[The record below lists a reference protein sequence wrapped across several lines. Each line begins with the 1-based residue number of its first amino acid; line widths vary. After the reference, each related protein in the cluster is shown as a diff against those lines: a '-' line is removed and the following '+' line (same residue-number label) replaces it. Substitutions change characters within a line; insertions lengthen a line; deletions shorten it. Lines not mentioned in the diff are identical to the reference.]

1 MQAHVLLLTGLG
13 LLALGGCGDSDS
25 GPDNGG
31 EPAEEPPPNI
41 LFIVVDDAGVDQF
54 EAFGYGGATPADTHN
69 INAIAEAGV
78 RFRNTWSMP
87 TCSPTRATFFNG
99 RYPFRSGVRNAIV
112 STDLANSQ
120 PSPYA
125 LTIPKL
131 LREEKGYVSALVGK
145 MHLSGSDLNPAN
157 HPMHD
162 NAMRELGWDY
172 FAGYLDG
179 APYPI
184 DTTAGGVAPEGTYQ
198 CGFVPTTA
206 ADGDHGADFGVCYLP
221 DNDPSG
227 QPWTVMQNSAT
238 PGRTC
243 LELGGILDP
252 GTLTASEERRAQL
265 DFDIQNGYYTGEWK
279 INYENGDNE
288 TLFADN
294 PRARGYR
301 LILEAQYAIDWIVDK
316 QSLESDT
323 PWMMTVGFSALH
335 APLQPPPTALLPHP
349 DATLSLLGC
358 GTPVADALAELGL
371 PATGD
376 IADFAQQRVVAQH
389 MLEAVDH
396 EIGRLLEDTHIAD
409 RQDDGSLRYNPDSNT
424 VVVLVGDNGTY
435 MPSVKLPFDP
445 LRAKGSLYQ
454 TGVWVPLL
462 VAGPASI
469 VHSPD
474 RDVEHQVN
482 TTDLFSLFR
491 EIAGIDASALPAW
504 LTLDA
509 QPLRPY
515 LEEPGRTGIRDYN
528 FSEQGTNI
536 AATPPPPCVIP
547 AANTCVQIFPQE
559 AVCADQGGVW
569 YGPDENGN
577 GGFDSCCAVND
588 QLISQND
595 EPVEIFPQDQRTL
608 RNEHYKLVRIS
619 RQDCELDTLVDSE
632 EFYRIDQAI
641 PTPELDR
648 ADANLIANG
657 EGDLNEE
664 QAANLT
670 TLRDQLDQLLATATD
685 CTGDGNDDLLVD
697 QTDLDEWAY
706 WADTDAGRGLSSWY
720 DLNHDGLTDAA
731 DRAIIEGNMGA
742 DCRSTQNR

>member
-25 GPDNGG
+25 GPDGG
-31 EPAEEPPPNI
+31 DPAEEPPPNI

-54 EAFGYGGATPADTHN
+54 EAFGYGGATPANTHN

-243 LELGGILDP
+243 LERGGILDP

-301 LILEAQYAIDWIVDK
+301 LILEAQYAIAWIVDK

-462 VAGPASI
+462 IAGPASI

-491 EIAGIDASALPAW
+491 EIAGIDDSALPAW

-657 EGDLNEE
+657 EGNLSDE
-664 QAANLT
+664 QAASLT

-731 DRAIIEGNMGA
+731 DRAIIESNMGA
-742 DCRSTQNR
+742 ECRSTQNR

>member
-25 GPDNGG
+25 GPDSGD
-31 EPAEEPPPNI
+31 PAEEPPPNI

-54 EAFGYGGATPADTHN
+54 EAFGYGGATPANTHN

-243 LELGGILDP
+243 LERGGILDP

-409 RQDDGSLRYNPDSNT
+409 RQDDGSLRYNPDSNI